1 MVMRVFRFLGISFIA
16 MCLSWVLVTTA
27 TTAVTWE
34 KTFGGS
40 DYDVGM
46 SVQQTT
52 DGGYIIAGATGS
64 FGIGGS
70 NVYLIK
76 TDASGNELW
85 SKTYGGSD
93 YVMARCV
100 QQTTDGGYII
110 AGEIV
115 YEITGEDIY
124 LVKTDASGTELWSK
138 TFGMRTTDRAYSVQ
152 EANDGGYIIV
162 GETFVGGGS
171 HDVWLI
177 KTDANGNELWNK
189 TYGGGGVDKGRAVK
203 QTTDGGYIIVG
214 ATGSFGAGWVDTY
227 LIKTDGNGNELWH
240 KAFGGGGAD
249 GGHAVQQTTDGG
261 YIIVGST
268 SSFGAGSYDVW
279 LIRTD
284 ANGNELW
291 SKTFGGSTWDYGHSV
306 QQTTDRGYIISGFTG
321 SFGAGNA
328 DVWLIKTNASGNQI
342 WSKTFG
348 GSEYDRGWS
357 VQQTSDE
364 GYIIAGD
371 TDSFGSGGSDVY
383 LIYYK
388 PETRKAMPGI
398 PLLLLDTEV
407 LSLRSSSFSNGAPIP
422 VQHSLQ
428 GGNLS
433 PPLSWTNAPAN
444 TKSFVVIMDDPDA
457 PGGTWDHWIIYNIPA
472 GTTSLAENAGA
483 SGSGGLPSGAVHG
496 TNSWGNNYY
505 QGPSPPS
512 GTHRYYLKLYAL
524 SVSQLNPSGTT
535 KAEIEAAMA
544 GKILGQ
550 AELMGT
556 YSYIE

>member
-1 MVMRVFRFLGISFIA
+1 MRVFRYLGISFIA
-16 MCLSWVLVTTA
+16 MCVSWVLVTTA
-27 TTAVTWE
+27 TAAVTWE

-76 TDASGNELW
+76 TDASGKELW

-227 LIKTDGNGNELWH
+227 LIKTDENGNELWH

-279 LIRTD
+279 LIKTD

-306 QQTTDRGYIISGFTG
+306 QQTTDGDYIICGFTG

-342 WSKTFG
+342 WNKTFG
-348 GSEYDRGWS
+348 GSEYDRGYS
-357 VQQTSDE
+357 VQQTSDD

-371 TDSFGSGGSDVY
+371 TDSFGAGGSDVY
-383 LIYYK
+383 LIYYTDLPSK
-388 PETRKAMPGI
+388 AINPNPSNGSTDISTNTDLSWSDGGGATSYDVYFGTDPTPESDEFKGNQMSTIYDPGGLAPDTTYYWRIDAKNEFGPTTGDVWSFTTQYAQAMPGI
-398 PLLLLDTEV
+398 PLLLLED
-407 LSLRSSSFSNGAPIP
+407 
-422 VQHSLQ
+422 
-428 GGNLS
+428 
-433 PPLSWTNAPAN
+433 
-444 TKSFVVIMDDPDA
+444 
-457 PGGTWDHWIIYNIPA
+457 
-472 GTTSLAENAGA
+472 
-483 SGSGGLPSGAVHG
+483 
-496 TNSWGNNYY
+496 
-505 QGPSPPS
+505 
-512 GTHRYYLKLYAL
+512 
-524 SVSQLNPSGTT
+524 
-535 KAEIEAAMA
+535 
-544 GKILGQ
+544 
-550 AELMGT
+550 
-556 YSYIE
+556 